1 VRDCGPTEIITKT
14 INGSVGVVVARLADL
29 VEARGMKV
37 FVVVDHSGEARRA
50 DLELRDTMV
59 VVFGSP
65 VAGAPVMVASPL
77 AALDLPLKVLVW
89 DDRGQTKISYTDPA
103 ALAARY
109 EVDPELAGQFAGI
122 HALTDALIEGA
133 QGIGGT
139 LST

>member
-1 VRDCGPTEIITKT
+1 
-14 INGSVGVVVARLADL
+14 
-29 VEARGMKV
+29 MKV